1 MANWGTV
8 HERNVDERGKL
19 GFNRKDGILYFSLPV
34 ERKVPKERH
43 VREARPPLRNPPSG
57 ARLLRHGRAKE
68 ADCAE
73 DRGHQTPR
81 TNGGAPS
88 ARNKPEARRRTGKP
102 TSHPRERGNPA
113 SSALRRGCGHPATR
127 EVTARKAFLPKG
139 KKGAP
144 DRG

>member
-57 ARLLRHGRAKE
+57 ARLLHPQGAKE
-68 ADCAE
+68 SECAE
-73 DRGHQTPR
+73 GRGHPTPR

-88 ARNKPEARRRTGKP
+88 ARNKPEARR
-102 TSHPRERGNPA
+102 
-113 SSALRRGCGHPATR
+113 
-127 EVTARKAFLPKG
+127 
-139 KKGAP
+139 
-144 DRG
+144 